1 MRTLIDPNNLSYSK
15 ENLIYYTRTNILL
28 RILLLIGLAVAAI
41 YFLNENKSII
51 SLVLL
56 GIFLFQIPYLIKEVK
71 RIDEIQFRINS
82 KGIQYRNLI
91 LVPWSNIE
99 NERVVT
105 EYKNE
110 KNHTDY
116 FIYYIIDSG
125 QIMKFDLAD
134 LSTDIHELTITLT
147 IHRNRYKKENNILQS
162 PFSR

>member
-1 MRTLIDPNNLSYSK
+1 MRPLIDANNLNYSK
-15 ENLIYYTRTNILL
+15 ETLIYYTRTNILL

-41 YFLNENKSII
+41 YYLNQNLSTV
-51 SLVLL
+51 SLLL
-56 GIFLFQIPYLIKEVK
+56 SGIFLFQIPYLVKEIK

-105 EYKNE
+105 EYVNSE
-110 KNHTDY
+110 NSNDY

-125 QIMKFDLAD
+125 QVMKFDLSK
-134 LSTDIHELTITLT
+134 LSTDISELSITLR
-147 IHRNRYKKENNILQS
+147 IHRNRYKRENNIV
-162 PFSR
+162 